1 MKILFIG
8 DIFGKTGIS
17 AISKVLQ
24 KIKDENKIDFVIAN
38 GENTTN
44 CRSLSSTDYLLLN
57 KYGID
62 FFTMGNHT
70 WNNDDIYNLLVTK
83 MNIIRPYN
91 INFQHKFSQ
100 YGSGSKIVKINN
112 FKVRITNLI
121 GNSIR
126 FNNIQTNPFVSLQ
139 EIINFD
145 QSESDFHIVDF
156 HSESTGEKNALF
168 FEFKGKVSAIIGTHT
183 HIQTADNRVNS
194 GTAFISDVGSTGPS
208 DGILGAKPQNIIK
221 YFKNEISHIVVEEE
235 TSLNFQFCAVIIDLN
250 EQTKQANSIER
261 ILIYGK

>member
-8 DIFGKTGIS
+8 DIFGKTGIN
-17 AISKVLQ
+17 AIKEVLQ
-24 KIKDENKIDFVIAN
+24 DIKNEHKIDFVIAN
-38 GENTTN
+38 AENTTN
-44 CRSLSSTDYLLLN
+44 CRGLSSTDYLLLN
-57 KYGID
+57 EYGVD

-83 MNIIRPYN
+83 MNIIHPYN
-91 INFQHKFSQ
+91 IDFQHKFSQ
-100 YGSGSKIVKINN
+100 YGSGSKIVKIKN

-126 FNNIQTNPFVSLQ
+126 FNNIQTNPFNSLE
-139 EIINFD
+139 EIISFD

-168 FEFKGKVSAIIGTHT
+168 YEFKSRVSAIIGTHT
-183 HIQTADNRVNS
+183 HIQTADNKINH
-194 GTAFISDVGSTGPS
+194 GTAFITDVGSTGPS

-221 YFKNEISHIVVEEE
+221 YFKNEINRFVIEEE
-235 TSLNFQFCAVIIDLN
+235 TSSNFQFCAVIIDLN
-250 EQTKQANSIER
+250 EQTKQADSIER